1 MGSEFLAL
9 KRGQGLW
16 LPPVPCAGQEKSRFL
31 RRCLLQTELYILK
44 GTDRPFRNLILW
56 PNRSAQK
63 GRMFRIEPDGVGDFF
78 RAEIGVAIVA
88 SVPAGVIG
96 ADVDALDTPAR
107 CALVAVFGGAEGTAD
122 DPLDQVRV
130 DAASVLDTHR
140 L

>member
-1 MGSEFLAL
+1 MEVWAGALAAARVARRPGENPGFSEDG
-9 KRGQGLW
+9 R
-16 LPPVPCAGQEKSRFL
+16 
-31 RRCLLQTELYILK
+31 LLQTELHVLE

-88 SVPAGVIG
+88 SVPAGVIS

-122 DPLDQVRV
+122 DPLDQARI
-130 DAASVLDTHR
+130 DAASVWDAHR

>member
-107 CALVAVFGGAEGTAD
+107 CALVAVFASAERTAD